1 MKRKHTITAGMCALG
16 ASLVLYTA
24 CDFVDELLVVENPEE
39 IVVGT
44 LDDFS
49 LKDVQVAGA
58 IAMFKTA
65 YDSPHIEYGS
75 MHTDE
80 HLDGVNWEG
89 TARQG
94 QRILHWDEGESD
106 AIFEQT
112 SRALRTGHDLAEQLR
127 LWQADDSLE
136 LDPGELDED
145 LATVLV
151 FTGYSVVAMAELMCQ
166 TVVSPDPDEPSDS

>member
-1 MKRKHTITAGMCALG
+1 MKRKHTIWAGMCALG

-24 CDFVDELLVVENPEE
+24 CDVVDELLVVENPEE
-39 IVVGT
+39 IVVET
-44 LDDFS
+44 LDDFN
-49 LKDVQVAGA
+49 LKDVQVAGVVA
-58 IAMFKTA
+58 SFKTA

-106 AIFEQT
+106 QIFVQLTRSEIERVVCLPH
-112 SRALRTGHDLAEQLR
+112 SKLLRQ
-127 LWQADDSLE
+127 
-136 LDPGELDED
+136 
-145 LATVLV
+145 
-151 FTGYSVVAMAELMCQ
+151 
-166 TVVSPDPDEPSDS
+166 VVSRTQRSARLLEDRVRLTFVPVQDTLPLLGGPFPVHTVQVRIGVH